1 MINTILQPIDQ
12 TSDSESTEYPPVFET
27 ESYTLSDVL
36 SRRRD
41 RSNNNFETD
50 YPPGNSNN
58 YR

>member
-1 MINTILQPIDQ
+1 MDQ
-12 TSDSESTEYPPVFET
+12 ISDNESFDYPPVFEP
-27 ESYTLSDVL
+27 EVYTLSDVL

-50 YPPGNSNN
+50 FPPGNSNS

>member
-1 MINTILQPIDQ
+1 MDQ
-12 TSDSESTEYPPVFET
+12 ISDSESLEYPPVFESET
-27 ESYTLSDVL
+27 YTLADVF

-41 RSNNNFETD
+41 RSNNNNNNFETE

>member
-1 MINTILQPIDQ
+1 MEQI
-12 TSDSESTEYPPVFET
+12 SDSESLEYPPVFEPET
-27 ESYTLSDVL
+27 YTLADVF

-58 YR
+58 YRW

>member
-1 MINTILQPIDQ
+1 MDH
-12 TSDSESTEYPPVFET
+12 TSDNESLEYPPVFEP
-27 ESYTLSDVL
+27 EVYTLPDVL

-50 YPPGNSNN
+50 YPPGNGYN